1 MIVGLYQFTDQGWT
15 LVQGAEPARPHLVI
29 VFGSAEPAAMR
40 GAVAALRAGFPEAQ
54 IAGCTTGGEMLSGE
68 LLEGSIVAA
77 ALQFE
82 RSHVHTHS
90 IRIASRR
97 ESFAVGRRLGQAIAA
112 PGLKGALVLAEGIDC
127 DGSLLLSGIVDALG
141 EDIPVFGGLAGDGMD
156 FVVTRVA
163 ANGPFESGQTA
174 IVGFFGAGIEI
185 AHGTGTGWQAHRDIG
200 TITNSAGGIIYE
212 IDHQPAL
219 EVLRQAARLGS
230 SISFHDLMT
239 MPLWIADPGRPE
251 SGLIRSVVGIDEN
264 RGYLLMAGDV
274 PRNGEC
280 SLMQAEP
287 GDISAGAET
296 AAAAVTSLKS
306 PGLALCV
313 SCVGRKEVLGRGAAD
328 EIQAVAR
335 RTGGV
340 PQIGFYSYGEFGRP
354 PGQQTRFLNQTM
366 CVTMIGEKLR

>member
-15 LVQGAEPARPHLVI
+15 LVRGGEPTHPHLVM

-40 GAVAALRAGFPEAQ
+40 GAIAALRAGFPEAN

-90 IRIASRR
+90 IKIANRR
-97 ESFAVGRRLGQAIAA
+97 DSFTAGRRLGQAIAA

-127 DGSLLLSGIVDALG
+127 DGSLLLSGLVDALG
-141 EDIPVFGGLAGDGMD
+141 EDIPIFGGLAGDGMD

-163 ANGPFESGQTA
+163 ANGPFESGQA
-174 IVGFFGAGIEI
+174 VIVGFFGAGIEI
-185 AHGTGTGWQAHRDIG
+185 THGTGAGWQADRDIG

-219 EVLRQAARLGS
+219 DVLRQAARLGS

-239 MPLWIADPGRPE
+239 MPLWIADAGRPE
-251 SGLIRSVVGIDEN
+251 SGLIRTVVGIDES
-264 RGYLLMAGDV
+264 RGSLVMAGDV
-274 PRNGEC
+274 PRHGEC
-280 SLMQAEP
+280 SIMRAHP
-287 GDISAGAET
+287 GEIAAGAE
-296 AAAAVTSLKS
+296 AAALASIGSTS
-306 PGLALCV
+306 PGLALSV
-313 SCVGRKEVLGRGAAD
+313 SCVGRKEVLGSGAA
-328 EIQAVAR
+328 EEVRAVTR

-340 PQIGFYSYGEFGRP
+340 PQIGFYSYGELGRP
-354 PGQQTRFLNQTM
+354 QGQKTRFLNQTM